1 MKKTLT
7 RTPLR
12 RLLAIGLLAAVA
24 STSAQAQQGQIAKTD
39 GGSDAIARF
48 VMNFGRFID
57 WPDAAFSNADS
68 DLRVCLLGENELG
81 GSLGQHVDGKRAGA
95 RTITVSNLAGSD
107 VAAAR
112 DCHIVYV
119 SSSET
124 GRTAEI
130 TGAVAGSHA
139 LTVSEIG
146 NFPEDGGMIGLSGE
160 RGDRIAIRMNRNLIE
175 QTGLNVR
182 EQLMRAIQ

>member
-1 MKKTLT
+1 MKSILTLT
-7 RTPLR
+7 LIR
-12 RLLAIGLLAAVA
+12 RCLIIGLFSSFAA
-24 STSAQAQQGQIAKTD
+24 TSAYAQPGQLARSD
-39 GGSDAIARF
+39 GGGDAIARF

-57 WPDAAFSNADS
+57 WPDAAFSAADA
-68 DLRVCLLGENELG
+68 DLQVCVLGENELG
-81 GSLGQHVDGKRAGA
+81 RSLDQIVNGKRAGSRSIA
-95 RTITVSNLAGSD
+95 VSTLTGSD
-107 VAAAR
+107 VTAAR
-112 DCHIVYV
+112 NCHIVYV

-139 LTVSEIG
+139 LTVSEIV

-160 RGDRIAIRMNRNLIE
+160 RGDRIAIRMNRALIE
-175 QTGLNVR
+175 QSGLNVR

>member
-1 MKKTLT
+1 MTSIST
-7 RTPLR
+7 RTLLR
-12 RLLAIGLLAAVA
+12 RSLIIGLL
-24 STSAQAQQGQIAKTD
+24 SAFATTFTHAQQGQIARSD

-57 WPDAAFSNADS
+57 WPDAAFSSADS
-68 DLRVCLLGENELG
+68 DLRVCVLGENELG
-81 GSLGQHVDGKRAGA
+81 RSLDQHVNGKRAGD
-95 RTITVSNLAGSD
+95 RTIAVSNLPGSD
-107 VAAAR
+107 LASAR
-112 DCHIVYV
+112 TCHIVYV

-139 LTVSEIG
+139 LTVSEIS

-160 RGDRIAIRMNRNLIE
+160 RGDRIAIRMNRTLIE
-175 QTGLNVR
+175 NTGLNVR

>member
-1 MKKTLT
+1 MTPTLI
-7 RTPLR
+7 R
-12 RLLAIGLLAAVA
+12 RCLMIGLLSAVA
-24 STSAQAQQGQIAKTD
+24 ATSAQAQQGQIAKSD

-57 WPDAAFSNADS
+57 WPDAAFASADG
-68 DLRVCLLGENELG
+68 DLRVCVLGENELG
-81 GSLGQHVDGKRAGA
+81 NSLNQIVNGKRAGD
-95 RTITVSNLAGSD
+95 RTIAVSNLAGSD

-139 LTVSEIG
+139 LTVSEIV

-160 RGDRIAIRMNRNLIE
+160 RGDRIAIRMNRALIE

>member
-1 MKKTLT
+1 MTNTLT
-7 RTPLR
+7 RSFIR
-12 RLLAIGLLAAVA
+12 RLLTIGLLSAFAA
-24 STSAQAQQGQIAKTD
+24 TTQAQQGQIASSD

-57 WPDAAFSNADS
+57 WPDAAFSSADS
-68 DLRVCLLGENELG
+68 DLRVCVLGENELG
-81 GSLGQHVDGKRAGA
+81 GSLDQIVNGKRAGS
-95 RTITVSNLAGSD
+95 RTIAVSNLAGSD
-107 VAAAR
+107 LSAAR
-112 DCHIVYV
+112 ECHIVYV

-130 TGAVAGSHA
+130 TGAVAGAHA
-139 LTVSEIG
+139 LTVSEIT

-160 RGDRIAIRMNRNLIE
+160 RGDRIAIRMNRALIE

>member
-1 MKKTLT
+1 MTNILT
-7 RTPLR
+7 RNSIR
-12 RLLAIGLLAAVA
+12 RLLIIGLLSAFAA
-24 STSAQAQQGQIAKTD
+24 TPTHAQRGQIARSD
-39 GGSDAIARF
+39 GGGDAIARF

-57 WPDAAFSNADS
+57 WPDAAFSSADS
-68 DLRVCLLGENELG
+68 DLQVCVLGENELG
-81 GSLGQHVDGKRAGA
+81 RSLDQHVNGKRAGS
-95 RTITVSNLAGSD
+95 RTISVSNLPGSD
-107 VAAAR
+107 LAGAR
-112 DCHIVYV
+112 NCHIVYV

-139 LTVSEIG
+139 LTVSEIN

-160 RGDRIAIRMNRNLIE
+160 RGDRIAIRMNRGLIE
-175 QTGLNVR
+175 RTGLNVR